1 MPSSIDLKIRM
12 CLGLSRVNVIGAK
25 ITCQG
30 SLSYLILYYIL
41 LRREEDC
48 LTEKVSEAVSISSNP
63 LFWFMFV
70 FSLSCSGRLVTC
82 RFLNN
87 EFQLISFGILLNS
100 TGGER

>member
-1 MPSSIDLKIRM
+1 MPRFSVLFNLVLHFVEK
-12 CLGLSRVNVIGAK
+12 
-25 ITCQG
+25 
-30 SLSYLILYYIL
+30 
-41 LRREEDC
+41 RRR
-48 LTEKVSEAVSISSNP
+48 LFNRKVSEAVSISSNP